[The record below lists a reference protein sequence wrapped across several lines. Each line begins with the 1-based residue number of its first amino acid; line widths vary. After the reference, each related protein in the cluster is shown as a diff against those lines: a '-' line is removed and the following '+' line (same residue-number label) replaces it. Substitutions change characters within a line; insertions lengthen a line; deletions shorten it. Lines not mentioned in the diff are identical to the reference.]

1 MTEFTSIA
9 MMDIIKTGMA
19 EECADRWHRGQT
31 RKYTGA
37 PYIVHPKAV
46 AARLKQVAP
55 DDHKLHMAAY
65 LHDVLEDCNVSFL
78 DLAKK
83 FGVEVAELVQEV
95 TNQSDPTQS
104 RAQRKAS
111 EHKRLAS
118 ASNRAKTL
126 KLADILDN
134 LPSIR
139 KHDPKFSAVYEAESL
154 ALLAA
159 LVGGDSTLWD
169 ELFEMLTKKENTHE

>member
-1 MTEFTSIA
+1 MHDPATIA
-9 MMDIIKTGMA
+9 IMDMMKTGIA

-46 AARLKQVAP
+46 AARLKQIAP
-55 DDHKLHMAAY
+55 DDHRLHAAAY

-78 DLAKK
+78 ELGKK
-83 FGVEVAELVQEV
+83 VGVETAELVQEV
-95 TNQSDPTQS
+95 TDQSDPNQT

-111 EHKRLAS
+111 ECKRLAKVS
-118 ASNRAKTL
+118 KRAKTL

-139 KHDPKFSAVYEAESL
+139 ANDPKFAQVYEAESL
-154 ALLAA
+154 SLLAV
-159 LVGGDSTLWD
+159 LVGGDSVLWD
-169 ELFEMLTKKENTHE
+169 ELFEMLKEPQK